1 MSSWACS
8 TCTFINPPTQKS
20 ACEICLSAAPAPSPS
35 PPEKPKWSCAACTFL
50 NPFRTTRFGSGT
62 DSDKNSRAENN
73 KRKRREEQVVIEDD
87 GIDLLGFKDVKAGK
101 MVANESLSVVE
112 QAPSKT
118 SLHRDPKILKILTYN
133 VWFREDLEMHKR
145 MEAIGDLI
153 ELHSPDIICFQEV
166 IPEIYDIFQR
176 SRWWKVYRCS
186 VSSDMEFTGGYFC
199 MQLTKLSVKSFS
211 SKPFDNSIMGR
222 KLCSAEIEVAKDLR
236 LVVATSHL
244 ESPCPAP
251 PKWDQMFS
259 KERVDQAK
267 AAIKVLEQNPN
278 IIFCGDMNWDD
289 KLDGPFP
296 LPEGWIDVWT
306 ELRPGEIGYTYDT
319 KTNKMLTGNRTLQ
332 KRLDRFICSLR
343 DFKISKIEM
352 IGKDPIPGLSYC
364 KEKKVRNEVKK
375 LTLPVLPSDHYG
387 LLLEIRRP

>member
-1 MSSWACS
+1 
-8 TCTFINPPTQKS
+8 
-20 ACEICLSAAPAPSPS
+20 
-35 PPEKPKWSCAACTFL
+35 
-50 NPFRTTRFGSGT
+50 
-62 DSDKNSRAENN
+62 
-73 KRKRREEQVVIEDD
+73 
-87 GIDLLGFKDVKAGK
+87 
-101 MVANESLSVVE
+101 
-112 QAPSKT
+112 
-118 SLHRDPKILKILTYN
+118 
-133 VWFREDLEMHKR
+133 
-145 MEAIGDLI
+145 
-153 ELHSPDIICFQEV
+153 
-166 IPEIYDIFQR
+166 
-176 SRWWKVYRCS
+176 
-186 VSSDMEFTGGYFC
+186 

-278 IIFCGDMNWDD
+278 VIFCGDMNWDD

-352 IGKDPIPGLSYC
+352 IGKDPIPGLFYC